1 MVSATPLEDTTMS
14 DGMRT
19 DTTPNIGTLS
29 TTDRNNGGQVLNT
42 STNLAAEIGQPT
54 ATTAD
59 GQALVRRYRPTR
71 FEQVIGQRVVV
82 DYLSGLIKRGQVCRQ
97 ILLFGAVGSGKTTC
111 ARIFAVALNCV
122 APVPE
127 TGSPCCACESCL
139 ATNLGDARA
148 FLECDAPRYRS
159 FAALMDRIDRFLEAR
174 QDDSKRLI
182 AFVDEAHALDSYGD
196 DSDALL
202 KLIEEP
208 PPNVSFIF
216 ATTSPERLPAALRSR
231 LKALR
236 LRPLGLEASIGYLS
250 DIAASEAIPHDK
262 EALALLAGLGDGQPR
277 NMLQALDQVSDGGAG
292 DRLRVTRE
300 RVVDMF
306 GVSRIE
312 QLCNYFVALG
322 KGDFAAQTK
331 RFFEWHEPVVVKA
344 QLIQQFLLS
353 LYLNDIRNVGVPI
366 DALISSTRLEERQ
379 PVLEAFRRRVGAENL
394 LHFIEDMIAGCPVVT
409 PATSDEA
416 VLGQV
421 IELQR
426 LGNRTRPTPRL
437 EVAPVRIPQSDDSG
451 LKPRVRRLRGDVV
464 RRRGVQ
470 GPKTARDPNYLT
482 IDNVARLINSASFAV
497 AHYGTRF
504 NVRISI
510 RHGAFGCKNQ
520 DEAADHFALFSK
532 GLDSRL
538 KDWTGAGHRLG
549 VQEVN
554 DVDGFCGRIVAFVP
568 DVRLLQRWAGR
579 WHREDRVG
587 GQEDTA
593 VVIDMDTIDSGL
605 EAHWRCV
612 RWICGGLQPTAPDYV
627 SLGIEP
633 EFQRAAGNI
642 GTRTRMPIS
651 DSLKPGEIERIANE
665 LGLQFVSA
673 FDDQAY
679 EHLYEGWELTEHLDR
694 VRHGREREAALAALR
709 ERYEPIDSAEQQSG
723 LDVEI
728 AELRASWP
736 NERERSRSWTL
747 WAPR

>member
-1 MVSATPLEDTTMS
+1 MS
-14 DGMRT
+14 VAVKT
-19 DTTPNIGTLS
+19 DTTPNTGTLS
-29 TTDRNNGGQVLNT
+29 ITDWNDGGQVLNT
-42 STNLAAEIGQPT
+42 SINVAAEIGQPT
-54 ATTAD
+54 ATMAD

-111 ARIFAVALNCV
+111 ARIFAAALNCA

-127 TGSPCCACESCL
+127 TGSPCCACESCM
-139 ATNLGDARA
+139 ATKLGDARA
-148 FLECDAPRYRS
+148 FIEFDAPRYRS
-159 FAALMDRIDRFLEAR
+159 FSALMERIDRFLEAR
-174 QDDSKRLI
+174 HDNNKRLI

-202 KLIEEP
+202 KLIEGP

-216 ATTSPERLPAALRSR
+216 ATTSPERLPNALRSR
-231 LKALR
+231 LTALR

-277 NMLQALDQVSDGGAG
+277 NMLQALDQVSDGGTG

-322 KGDFAAQTK
+322 RGDFAEQTK
-331 RFFEWHEPVVVKA
+331 LFFDWHEPIVVKV
-344 QLIQQFLLS
+344 QLIQQFLLDI
-353 LYLNDIRNVGVPI
+353 YLNDIGGVGVPI
-366 DALISSTRLEERQ
+366 DALISSIRTDERR
-379 PVLEAFRRRVGAENL
+379 PVMDAFRNRVGSDNIAQ
-394 LHFIEDMIAGCPVVT
+394 FIEDMIAACPVVT

-426 LGNRTRPTPRL
+426 LANRTRPTPRL
-437 EVAPVRIPQSDDSG
+437 EVVPVRIPQGDDNG
-451 LKPRVRRLRGDVV
+451 PKLRVRRLHGDVV
-464 RRRGVQ
+464 RRRGVH

-510 RHGAFGCKNQ
+510 RHGAFGCKTQ

-593 VVIDMDTIDSGL
+593 IVIDVDTIDSGL

-612 RWICGGLQPTAPDYV
+612 RWICGGLKPTAPDYV

-633 EFQRAAGNI
+633 EFQRIAGNI

-651 DSLKPGEIERIANE
+651 DSLKPGEIERIGNA
-665 LGLQFVSA
+665 LGLRFVSA
-673 FDDQAY
+673 FDDRAY
-679 EHLYEGWELTEHLDR
+679 EFLFSGWELTEHLDR
-694 VRHGREREAALAALR
+694 VRHEREREAALAALR
-709 ERYEPIDSAEQQSG
+709 ARYEPIDGAEQQSS
-723 LDVEI
+723 LDAEI
-728 AELRASWP
+728 AELRGSWP

-747 WAPR
+747 WTPK